1 MDHYRPAAAA
11 TPAPSTSTAAVPGIP
26 PEHAAA
32 KVVTVTANGRIRG
45 YIAAALSALE
55 SEQHAVH
62 VYARGAAINKAVSV
76 VEIIKRKLPAVGV
89 TQTNSLGSVAEAD
102 AWEPKDADAGKPPLD
117 RIVVTKHTP
126 YLTVTLT
133 VDPEIV
139 AAVQAAESAAAAV
152 AEVPV
157 PPRPTKSGG
166 GGGGGKKRAPASAA
180 ASGPRVAQGSST
192 SASAVSASSAG
203 AGDARKRG
211 KRPASAKGP
220 AYQPPN
226 RNPPS

>member
-1 MDHYRPAAAA
+1 MDHYRPAAAS
-11 TPAPSTSTAAVPGIP
+11 TPAPSTATAAIPGIP

-32 KVVTVTANGRIRG
+32 KVITVTANGRIRG

-55 SEQHAVH
+55 SPHHAVH

-76 VEIIKRKLPAVGV
+76 VEIVKRKLPAAGV
-89 TQTNSLGSVAEAD
+89 TQINSLGSVAETD
-102 AWEPKDADAGKPPLD
+102 TWEPKDADAGKPPLD
-117 RIVVTKHTP
+117 RILVTKHTP

-152 AEVPV
+152 VEAPV
-157 PPRPTKSGG
+157 PPRPTKTSGG
-166 GGGGGKKRAPASAA
+166 GGGGGKKRAPASA
-180 ASGPRVAQGSST
+180 SGSRITQSSG
-192 SASAVSASSAG
+192 APSSAG
-203 AGDARKRG
+203 AASVAGAGDMRKRG
-211 KRPASAKGP
+211 KRPASAKGS
-220 AYQPPN
+220 ASQPP

>member
-11 TPAPSTSTAAVPGIP
+11 TTAPATSTAAIPGIP
-26 PEHAAA
+26 PEYAAA
-32 KVVTVTANGRIRG
+32 KVISVTANGRIRG

-55 SEQHAVH
+55 SPHHAVH

-76 VEIIKRKLPAVGV
+76 VEIIKHKLPAAGI
-89 TQTNSLGSVAEAD
+89 TQTNALGSVAETD
-102 AWEPKDADAGKPPLD
+102 AWEPKDADAGKAPLD

-139 AAVQAAESAAAAV
+139 AAVQVAESAAAAV
-152 AEVPV
+152 VEAPV
-157 PPRPTKSGG
+157 PPRPAKNGG
-166 GGGGGKKRAPASAA
+166 GGGGGGRKRAPASA
-180 ASGPRVAQGSST
+180 SGTRTAQGSAAPS
-192 SASAVSASSAG
+192 SAAGASAG

-220 AYQPPN
+220 SSSSQPPN